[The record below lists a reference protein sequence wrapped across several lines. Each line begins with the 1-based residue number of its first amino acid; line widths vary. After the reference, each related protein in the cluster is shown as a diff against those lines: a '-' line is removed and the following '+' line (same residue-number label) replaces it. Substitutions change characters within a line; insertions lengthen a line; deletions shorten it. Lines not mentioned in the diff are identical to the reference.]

1 MILKDWEARDVP
13 LFFQWRIDMRALV
26 VDDEPNIRKVLK
38 RLLLEQ
44 MPVVDTV
51 STVLEAL
58 EAAKTNVYDLAIV
71 DMRLHDGSGIDVL
84 RALKEERP
92 ATVVLMVTAFA
103 SAETA
108 IEAMKAGALDYMTK
122 PFNIEEIRMVV
133 RNVVER
139 LQLES
144 KVRSLQQ
151 YADEYQSLIG
161 KSDAMRRVF
170 AVIDKIAPFDSNVL
184 IIGESGTGKE
194 LVAKAIHEKSRRG
207 AEPMIAI
214 NCASLPGELLESELF
229 GYAKGAFT
237 GAYTTKRGLIEEAH
251 GGTLF
256 LDEIGEMPLGLQA
269 KLLRF
274 LEDKKIRP
282 LGSGVERN
290 VDVRVIAATNR
301 LVTELL
307 AKGDF
312 REDLFYRLATFE
324 LTLPSLRERREDIP
338 LLVNHFVKFFAQKFE
353 KRIERIDP
361 GFMDF
366 IVHHELRG
374 NVRELKNL
382 IEREVILSEGGV
394 LRRTG
399 AQEKHVAG
407 EIVSDIPPSGFSLDE
422 YLASIER
429 SYLNRALKMTNG
441 NKTKAAEMLGLTFRE
456 FRYRLAKQKASEV

>member
-1 MILKDWEARDVP
+1 
-13 LFFQWRIDMRALV
+13 MRALI
-26 VDDEPNIRKVLK
+26 VDDEPNIRKILK
-38 RLLLEQ
+38 RLLVEQ
-44 MPVVDTV
+44 IPAVDAAA
-51 STVLEAL
+51 TVLEAL
-58 EAAKTNVYDLAIV
+58 EAAKTNIYDLAIV
-71 DMRLHDGSGIDVL
+71 DMRLPDGSGIDVL
-84 RALKEERP
+84 RALKEER
-92 ATVVLMVTAFA
+92 ADTVVLMVTAFA
-103 SAETA
+103 STETA

-122 PFNIEEIRMVV
+122 PFNIDEIRIVV
-133 RNVVER
+133 RNVVDR
-139 LQLES
+139 LMLEK
-144 KVRSLQQ
+144 KVRTLQQ
-151 YADEYQSLIG
+151 YADEYQNLIG

-194 LVAKAIHEKSRRG
+194 LVAKAIHEKSRRVS
-207 AEPMIAI
+207 APMVAI

-282 LGSGVERN
+282 LGSGVERE

-301 LVTELL
+301 LVADLL

-324 LTLPSLRERREDIP
+324 LALPSLRERREDIP

-353 KRIERIDP
+353 KSIERIDP

-394 LRRTG
+394 LRRSGGTPQPAATDG
-399 AQEKHVAG
+399 AAELP
-407 EIVSDIPPSGFSLDE
+407 SSGFSLDAF
-422 YLASIER
+422 LAEMER
-429 SYLNRALKMTNG
+429 SYLQRALAMTGG
-441 NKTKAAEMLGLTFRE
+441 NKTKAAELLGLTFRE
-456 FRYRLAKQKASEV
+456 FRYRLAKQKAPEA

>member
-1 MILKDWEARDVP
+1 MILSDWEEPDVP
-13 LFFQWRIDMRALV
+13 SYCRWRSEMRALI
-26 VDDEPNIRKVLK
+26 VDDEPNIRKVMK

-44 MPVVDTV
+44 IRVVDTA
-51 STVLEAL
+51 SSVLEAL
-58 EAAKTNVYDLAIV
+58 EAVKTNIYDLAIV
-71 DMRLHDGSGIDVL
+71 DMRLPDGSGIDVL
-84 RALKEERP
+84 RALKEERS

-103 SAETA
+103 TAETA
-108 IEAMKAGALDYMTK
+108 IEAMKAGAMDYMTK
-122 PFNIEEIRMVV
+122 PFNIDEIRIVV

-139 LQLES
+139 LQLEK
-144 KVRSLQQ
+144 KVRTLQQ

-207 AEPMIAI
+207 AAPMIAI

-282 LGSGVERN
+282 LGSGVER
-290 VDVRVIAATNR
+290 
-301 LVTELL
+301 
-307 AKGDF
+307 
-312 REDLFYRLATFE
+312 
-324 LTLPSLRERREDIP
+324 
-338 LLVNHFVKFFAQKFE
+338 
-353 KRIERIDP
+353 
-361 GFMDF
+361 
-366 IVHHELRG
+366 
-374 NVRELKNL
+374 
-382 IEREVILSEGGV
+382 
-394 LRRTG
+394 
-399 AQEKHVAG
+399 
-407 EIVSDIPPSGFSLDE
+407 
-422 YLASIER
+422 
-429 SYLNRALKMTNG
+429 
-441 NKTKAAEMLGLTFRE
+441 MLMYG
-456 FRYRLAKQKASEV
+456 

>member
-1 MILKDWEARDVP
+1 
-13 LFFQWRIDMRALV
+13 MRALI

-44 MPVVDTV
+44 IPVVDTV

-58 EAAKTNVYDLAIV
+58 EAAKTNIYDLAIV
-71 DMRLHDGSGIDVL
+71 DMRLPDGSGIDVL
-84 RALKEERP
+84 RTLKEERT

-103 SAETA
+103 TAETA

-122 PFNIEEIRMVV
+122 PFNIDEIRIVV

-139 LQLES
+139 LQLEK
-144 KVRSLQQ
+144 KVRTLQQ

-207 AEPMIAI
+207 AAPMIAI

-282 LGSGVERN
+282 LGSGVERD

-338 LLVNHFVKFFAQKFE
+338 LLVNHFVKFFAQKFG
-353 KRIERIDP
+353 KTIERIDP
-361 GFMDF
+361 SF
-366 IVHHELRG
+366 INMVLHLELRG
-374 NVRELKNL
+374 NVRELKNI
-382 IEREVILSEGGV
+382 IEREIILSDNNI
-394 LRRTG
+394 LRWT
-399 AQEKHVAG
+399 ATDSIAHEMSKSCIADTF
-407 EIVSDIPPSGFSLDE
+407 ESKFSLEKRLAEIELD
-422 YLASIER
+422 YLMQALEKA
-429 SYLNRALKMTNG
+429 NGVKTRA
-441 NKTKAAEMLGLTFRE
+441 AALLGMTFRE
-456 FRYRLAKQKASEV
+456 FRYKLSKHKNAGI